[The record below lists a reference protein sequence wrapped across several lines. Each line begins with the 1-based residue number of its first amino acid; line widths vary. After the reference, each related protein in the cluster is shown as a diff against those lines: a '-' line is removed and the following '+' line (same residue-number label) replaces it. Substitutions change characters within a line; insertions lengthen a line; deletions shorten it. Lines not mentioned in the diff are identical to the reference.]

1 MEKFPFEVPLEVRFR
16 DLDPMG
22 HVNNAVYASYFE
34 NGRVAFFRERFG
46 VKGATDFPFILAR
59 LEIDYRRPVM
69 IGDELVLGMRVTA
82 MGATS
87 FSFEYRLTANGAVAA
102 EGRSVQVAF
111 DYDRGT
117 KRPLDPDFRSHLEPY
132 LAGDDVTC

>member
-1 MEKFPFEVPLEVRFR
+1 
-16 DLDPMG
+16 
-22 HVNNAVYASYFE
+22 
-34 NGRVAFFRERFG
+34 
-46 VKGATDFPFILAR
+46 
-59 LEIDYRRPVM
+59 M